1 MKVKSFN
8 QILRHLFQIL
18 ATPLRRNIL
27 SVLLNSDLSIE
38 GFFVEI
44 RLSKK
49 TWLLC
54 SSYNPKKNV
63 IVNQLNCIGRDLDSQ
78 LGQYENFIF
87 MGDFTLEPKMP
98 L

>member
-1 MKVKSFN
+1 M
-8 QILRHLFQIL
+8 
-18 ATPLRRNIL
+18 
-27 SVLLNSDLSIE
+27 
-38 GFFVEI
+38 
-44 RLSKK
+44 KK

>member
-1 MKVKSFN
+1 M
-8 QILRHLFQIL
+8 
-18 ATPLRRNIL
+18 
-27 SVLLNSDLSIE
+27 LLNSDLSIE

-44 RLSKK
+44 RLTKK

-87 MGDFTLEPKMP
+87 MGDFPLEPKM
-98 L
+98 LL